1 MRVLITV
8 TNKSELIS
16 VLGLKIDIIDVK
28 NPKEGSLGAPSIA
41 VLRELVEIV
50 RRNMKSEISVPVGD
64 VPNLPGLISLAVF
77 GVCETGVDYLK
88 IGLFGP
94 KNIEDASFLLKEAR
108 NAINL
113 SGNNTRLV
121 VVGYA
126 DYRRMGCLN
135 PLLIPEIAYKCEA
148 DIAMIDT
155 LVKNGEKTTTLMRY
169 QELASFAKMCH
180 DLGLK
185 AAIAGS
191 LDTSDIEIAYSA
203 GFDVIGF
210 RGAVCKKGRTSQL
223 DPEKVVRILNKIKTL
238 K

>member
-1 MRVLITV
+1 MKVLITV
-8 TNKSELIS
+8 TSKSELTSI
-16 VLGLKIDIIDVK
+16 LGLKIDIIDVK

-50 RRNMKSEISVPVGD
+50 RKNMKSEISVPIGD
-64 VPNLPGLISLAVF
+64 VPNLPGLISLAIF
-77 GVCETGVDYLK
+77 GVCNIGVDYLK

-94 KNIEDASFLLKEAR
+94 KNVEDANLLLKEAK
-108 NAINL
+108 NAIDL
-113 SGNNTRLV
+113 SESNAKLV

-135 PLLIPEIAYKCEA
+135 PLSIPEIAYKCEA
-148 DIAMIDT
+148 EVAMIDT
-155 LVKNGEKTTTLMRY
+155 LVKNGEKTTTLLNY
-169 QELASFAKMCH
+169 QELANFTKTCH
-180 DLGLK
+180 NLGLK

-191 LDTSDIEIAYSA
+191 LDASDIEIAYSA